1 MVSSISISI
10 LFRQLLF
17 LPRFLL
23 LAKVPRHCQGEE
35 GDDNGRNNE
44 SGPEV
49 QFEATDDVSLV
60 WERLHPLGNFRD
72 EVLHAGCLCTLVQL
86 QDFLQGGACG
96 IGFLSQL
103 NSLQSN
109 EIAMFSS

>member
-49 QFEATDDVSLV
+49 QFEATDDVSLATLACKQSV
-60 WERLHPLGNFRD
+60 CGEGS
-72 EVLHAGCLCTLVQL
+72 HAQSLEKQRTPGMGATSPTRE
-86 QDFLQGGACG
+86 LQG
-96 IGFLSQL
+96 
-103 NSLQSN
+103 
-109 EIAMFSS
+109 